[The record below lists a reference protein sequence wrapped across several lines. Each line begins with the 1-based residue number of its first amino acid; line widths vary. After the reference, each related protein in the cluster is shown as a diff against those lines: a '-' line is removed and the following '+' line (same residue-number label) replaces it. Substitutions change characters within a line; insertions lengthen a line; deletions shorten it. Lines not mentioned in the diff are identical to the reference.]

1 MTMMLRFSGSAARA
15 ALFACLATFLSSCA
29 TVSTLPSPAASSSQ
43 TGMQDATRPYRQAID
58 FAGRLSLRY
67 QGNDRQE
74 ALHGS
79 FNWAQGPQE
88 TTVTLLSPLGQTLA
102 VITDNA
108 SGATLTQSGQ
118 PVRTA
123 ADVDALTANTLGWP
137 LPIAG
142 LRNWLQGFATDRSG
156 ARFVATPATSEVQT
170 KDGWQIQ
177 YSAWT
182 EPDGASGQLLPRR
195 IDLSRNTAQ
204 AGDISL
210 RIVIDSWQV
219 R

>member
-1 MTMMLRFSGSAARA
+1 
-15 ALFACLATFLSSCA
+15 
-29 TVSTLPSPAASSSQ
+29 
-43 TGMQDATRPYRQAID
+43 MQDATRAYRQAID
-58 FAGRLSLRY
+58 IAGRLSLRY
-67 QGNDRQE
+67 QGNNKQE

-79 FNWAQGPQE
+79 FNWVQGPQE

-142 LRNWLQGFATDRSG
+142 LRNWLQGFATDRNG
-156 ARFVATPATSEVQT
+156 ARFVAMPAASEVQT
-170 KDGWQIQ
+170 QDGWQIQ

-182 EPDGASGQLLPRR
+182 EPDGASGQPLPRR
-195 IDLSRNTAQ
+195 IDLSRSTAQ

>member
-1 MTMMLRFSGSAARA
+1 MMLRYSRSAARA
-15 ALFACLATFLSSCA
+15 ALYACLAALLSSCA
-29 TVSTLPSPAASSSQ
+29 TVSTPPSPAPSQ
-43 TGMQDATRPYRQAID
+43 TGVQETTRPYLQAVDIG
-58 FAGRLSLRY
+58 GRLSLRY
-67 QGNDRQE
+67 QGNNRQE

-79 FNWAQGPQE
+79 FNWMQGPQE

-108 SGATLTQSGQ
+108 SGATLTQNGQ
-118 PVRTA
+118 PPRTA
-123 ADVDALTANTLGWP
+123 SDVDALTANTLGWP

-142 LRNWLQGFATDRSG
+142 LRDWLQGFATDRNG
-156 ARFVATPATSEVQT
+156 ARFVATPAASEVQT
-170 KDGWQIQ
+170 RDGWQIH
-177 YSAWT
+177 YTAWT
-182 EPDGASGQLLPRR
+182 EPDSASGQPRPRR